1 MFLYLLEVR
10 RSRHR
15 HELELEHSDVANL
28 LVNARF
34 VRLVHDALPVD
45 KVLLV
50 LERDRHHL
58 LVLGLGLLL
67 LGEELRHVLLELLG
81 LEQLVVHGIDL
92 GQEALLLLS
101 QIHTLLRCELLPRL
115 LLRGVQLLNVA
126 HELGLLL
133 LRLLLSDLCGLLVS
147 LRLLLGGC
155 LGCLLGLL
163 VSLRLLLG
171 SLLCLLLLLGELLL
185 GLSNLDLLHLG
196 GCRLGNGNRCLGL
209 LKHHI
214 VLSCLGGLLPS
225 LHDFVHG
232 LGPELNPDVLLVCT
246 GTIVHR
252 DVPVLG
258 VKLVHEHVS
267 QILD

>member
-1 MFLYLLEVR
+1 MFLYLLEVLW
-10 RSRHR
+10 SRLR
-15 HELELEHSDVANL
+15 HEPELEHSDVANL

-50 LERDRHHL
+50 LERDLHHL
-58 LVLGLGLLL
+58 LVLDLGLLL

-92 GQEALLLLS
+92 GQEALLLLR

-133 LRLLLSDLCGLLVS
+133 LRLLCGLLVS

-171 SLLCLLLLLGELLL
+171 SLLCRLLLLGELLL
-185 GLSNLDLLHLG
+185 GLSNLDLG
-196 GCRLGNGNRCLGL
+196 GCRLGNPAQ
-209 LKHHI
+209 KEI
-214 VLSCLGGLLPS
+214 
-225 LHDFVHG
+225 
-232 LGPELNPDVLLVCT
+232 
-246 GTIVHR
+246 
-252 DVPVLG
+252 
-258 VKLVHEHVS
+258 
-267 QILD
+267 